1 MYKRISAPERRSHS
15 RKGTE
20 QMKTSITIWSFH
32 REIGSGAMDVPGFL
46 KEAKKL
52 GFKAVELL
60 SVWTES
66 PEQIKQVRESAADL
80 GLAICAYGIHNDFA
94 CAGSEL
100 DAQVDFVRKGI
111 ETAARLGCPI
121 LRVFGGDAKEGLTF
135 DKARGT
141 IVEGF
146 YRCAPDAKAA
156 GVTMALENHGW
167 LSCTSNSVLR
177 IIKGVGS
184 PALKSTLDT
193 GNFLIGD
200 EDPIVAARN
209 LAKEVAH
216 VHVKDVRWKTPPDE
230 KAQVFVSVKGRKV
243 QPETIGEGEIDL
255 PKILRILKKADY
267 QGYLSL
273 EYEGNDPEPKGI
285 PISAKN
291 LLRMAAEVG

>member
-1 MYKRISAPERRSHS
+1 
-15 RKGTE
+15 
-20 QMKTSITIWSFH
+20 MKTSITNWSFH
-32 REIGSGAMDVPGFL
+32 REIGSGAMDIPGFL
-46 KEAKKL
+46 KEAKRL
-52 GFKAVELL
+52 GFQAVELL
-60 SVWTES
+60 SVWTEK
-66 PEQIKQVRESAADL
+66 PEQIKQSRELAADL

-94 CAGSEL
+94 RTGAEL
-100 DAQVDFVRKGI
+100 DAQVDVVRKGI
-111 ETAARLGCPI
+111 ESAARLGSPV
-121 LRVFGGDAKEGLTF
+121 LRVFGGDPREGITF

-146 YRCAPDAKAA
+146 YRCAPDAQAA
-156 GVTMALENHGW
+156 GVTMAIENHGT
-167 LSCTSNSVLR
+167 LSCTSDSVLR

-200 EDPIVAARN
+200 EEPVVAARN

-216 VHVKDVRWKTPPDE
+216 VHVKDMRWKKAPDE
-230 KAQVFVSVKGRKV
+230 NGLVFTSVKGRKV

-255 PKILRILKKADY
+255 TKIFRILKNAGY

-273 EYEGNDPEPKGI
+273 EYEGNDPEPKGV

-291 LLRMAAEVG
+291 LQRMLARVG